1 MNGGPGYLWKRNNCI
16 NWEGEFQNS
25 RYTVCKMIADLI
37 CWRVNSRV
45 LHTLWKSFPYNKI
58 HVLYFSKIWDTSI
71 LSTWKWQKKLND
83 FEKKNFE
90 KYIVVIVVY
99 NNNCCIQIQDLQIC
113 RLKLYR
119 FVDWGYTHCAI
130 EINNKYSWHNQFH
143 IGLKSSCCD
152 VLF

>member
-1 MNGGPGYLWKRNNCI
+1 MNEGPGFLWKRNNCI

-45 LHTLWKSFPYNKI
+45 LHTLWKSFPYKSMFYI
-58 HVLYFSKIWDTSI
+58 SQRHGIQAYFRLESDRKNWMI
-71 LSTWKWQKKLND
+71 LK
-83 FEKKNFE
+83 KKNFE

-130 EINNKYSWHNQFH
+130 EINNKYSWHDQFH

-152 VLF
+152 LLF